1 MASGT
6 TFAVQA
12 LQPDP
17 AAQPDPAIPPGP
29 AALAGPGGPQGP
41 GGPPGPGA
49 PAPASEA
56 AVQQRTADLEARFGD
71 PWDTANPLGHGGIL
85 DADGHGR
92 LQHEAEALLDDFQLN
107 AEFVPAALGGRLVR
121 ADTLARIL
129 RPVFRRDQA
138 LGVGYGVF
146 SLLAGAS
153 VWAAGTAAQQ
163 RWAADLLL
171 GGGRLAVSYREL
183 AHGNAFLRDE
193 FRLTSRAGRLVLN
206 GTKRVIINA
215 DRAQGLVVVCRSSDE
230 PGSQAHST
238 LLLDRGALPGGRV
251 SDLEPYPMVGMR
263 GCRMTGL
270 AFDDCPVTDADLL
283 GEAGGGVDL
292 ALRSFAFTRSVLPAM
307 VLAGGDTA
315 LRTALRFAEQHGVGG
330 RPLAGN
336 PQARRTLTGAFTD
349 LLICDSLSLA
359 AMRATS
365 HDLGITGVYAAATKY
380 LLPIL
385 LTDAVH
391 ELSVL
396 LGSSIYVRDGEF
408 GIFQKHVRDLP
419 VTSLGHAGA
428 AAALST
434 ISPQLPALARRS
446 WSADAACDGALFRLR
461 QDQPALDFTRLETF
475 ADSDLLCAEL
485 LAAAAWAEE
494 SDDIEFVSLL
504 RPLVRLL
511 AAELRRLRA
520 ACTTLAPL
528 SRHCLANPQTYA
540 LADRYTL
547 LLAAAA
553 CLGVWRHQQQGPDT
567 FLAGSGWLAGALLRI
582 CTRLGIGP
590 LPAGAPAPEA
600 QVFAELLRRHHQP
613 SSFDLYDSP
622 LATR

>member
-6 TFAVQA
+6 TFALQA
-12 LQPDP
+12 VP
-17 AAQPDPAIPPGP
+17 AHTPGTPASAPRA
-29 AALAGPGGPQGP
+29 AAL
-41 GGPPGPGA
+41 
-49 PAPASEA
+49 ASEA
-56 AVQQRTADLEARFGD
+56 AVQKRTADLEARFGD
-71 PWDTANPLGHGGIL
+71 PWDTANALGHGPVL
-85 DADGHGR
+85 AADARGR
-92 LQHEAEALLDDFQLN
+92 VQAEAEALLDDFALN

-121 ADTLARIL
+121 ADALARIL
-129 RPVFRRDQA
+129 RPVFRRDQS

-153 VWAAGTAAQQ
+153 VWAAGSPEQQ

-193 FRLTSRAGRLVLN
+193 FRLTGTGGRLVLD

-215 DRAQGLVVVCRSSDE
+215 DRAQGLVVVCRSSNE

-238 LLLDRGALPGGRV
+238 LLLDRGELPPSRV
-251 SDLEPYPMVGMR
+251 KDLDPYPMVGMR

-270 AFDDCPVTDADLL
+270 AFKDCPVPATSLL
-283 GEAGGGVDL
+283 GQMGGGVEL
-292 ALRSFAFTRSVLPAM
+292 ALQTFAFTRSILPAM

-315 LRTALRFAEQHGVGG
+315 LRTALRYAEQHGVGG
-330 RPLAGN
+330 RPLARN
-336 PQARRTLTGAFTD
+336 PQARRTLAGAFTD

-359 AMRATS
+359 AMRATG
-365 HDLGITGVYAAATKY
+365 HHLGITGVYAAATKY

-385 LTDAVH
+385 LNDAVH

-396 LGSSIYVRDGEF
+396 LGSSIYVREGEF

-446 WSADAACDGALFRLR
+446 WSAAGTGDSALFTLR
-461 QDQPALDFTRLETF
+461 QDQPALTFTRTDTV
-475 ADSDLLCAEL
+475 ADGDVLCAEL
-485 LAAAAWAEE
+485 LAAPAFLEEHPGLEFAA
-494 SDDIEFVSLL
+494 VLQ
-504 RPLVRLL
+504 PLVRLL
-511 AAELRRLRA
+511 GAELRRLRA

-547 LLAAAA
+547 LLSAAA
-553 CLGVWRHQQQGPDT
+553 CLGVWRHQQQGPDP
-567 FLAGSGWLAGALLRI
+567 FLAHSGWLVSALLRI

-590 LPAGAPAPEA
+590 LPAGAPAAEA

-613 SSFDLYDSP
+613 ASFDLYDSP
-622 LATR
+622 LAAG

>member
-1 MASGT
+1 MSE
-6 TFAVQA
+6 AV
-12 LQPDP
+12 
-17 AAQPDPAIPPGP
+17 
-29 AALAGPGGPQGP
+29 
-41 GGPPGPGA
+41 
-49 PAPASEA
+49 SEA
-56 AVQQRTADLEARFGD
+56 ALQQRVAELETRLGD
-71 PWDTANPLGHGGIL
+71 PWDAANPLGHAAIL
-85 DADGHGR
+85 AADARG
-92 LQHEAEALLDDFQLN
+92 QVPACAEALLDEAGLN

-121 ADTLARIL
+121 ADALARIL

-138 LGVGYGVF
+138 LGVGYGAF
-146 SLLAGAS
+146 SVLAGAS
-153 VWAAGTAAQQ
+153 VWTAGSPAQQ

-193 FRLTSRAGRLVLN
+193 FRLSHQRGTTVLN

-215 DRAQGLVVVCRSSDE
+215 DRAQGLVVVCRSSDA

-238 LLLDRGALPGGRV
+238 LLLDRAALPAGRV
-251 SDLEPYPMVGMR
+251 RDLEPYPLVGMR

-270 AFDDCPVTDADLL
+270 AFTDCPVPDDSLV
-283 GEAGGGVDL
+283 GEAGGGVHL

-315 LRTALRFAEQHGVGG
+315 LRTALRFAHQHGVGS
-330 RPLAGN
+330 RPLARN
-336 PQARRTLTGAFTD
+336 PQARRTLAGAFTD

-359 AMRATS
+359 ATRAANRA
-365 HDLGITGVYAAATKY
+365 LGITGVYAAATKY

-385 LTDAVH
+385 LNDAVH

-446 WSADAACDGALFRLR
+446 WSTPDGTDHHLFRLR
-461 QDQPALDFTRLETF
+461 APQPALDFTRLATF
-475 ADSDLLCAEL
+475 ADRDPLCAEL
-485 LAAAAWAEE
+485 PAAADHLQHTPDTAFAA
-494 SDDIEFVSLL
+494 VL
-504 RPLVRLL
+504 RPLVGHLV
-511 AAELRRLRA
+511 AELRRLRA
-520 ACTTLAPL
+520 ACATLALL
-528 SRHCLANPQTYA
+528 SRDCLANPQTYA

-553 CLGVWRHQQQGPDT
+553 CLGVWRHQQHGPDQ
-567 FLAGSGWLAGALLRI
+567 FVAHPAWLVNALLRI

-590 LPAGAPAPEA
+590 LPTGAPAPEDE
-600 QVFAELLRRHHQP
+600 VFTELLRRHDEP
-613 SSFDLYDSP
+613 TSFDLYDSP
-622 LATR
+622 LAAG